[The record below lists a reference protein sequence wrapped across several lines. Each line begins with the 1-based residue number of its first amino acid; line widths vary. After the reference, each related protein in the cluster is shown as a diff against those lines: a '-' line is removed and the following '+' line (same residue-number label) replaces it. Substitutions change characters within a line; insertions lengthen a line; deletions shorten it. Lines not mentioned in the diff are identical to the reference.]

1 MFFGRGD
8 DKTEEV
14 KEEALYGL
22 LNSALD
28 AKLKNSG
35 SRASR
40 YVKELNDARKAY
52 EKACKNFAAV
62 TADPHVENPYIDF
75 TSTLKDQK
83 NSYTITLIRI
93 LGDWDPAIPE
103 GQNIYERYSKVLS
116 GTEYFI
122 EETLKANNKFKY
134 VLYTYGNYFG
144 DFKKSFAL
152 IERQRDL
159 LKSELENA
167 QNEISE
173 YNITKGK
180 IDTLR
185 VLGKELNTANE
196 MVNSLNESLKS
207 ASSSSKEAEEN
218 ILETA
223 LSSQDKDMQELNR
236 KISEI
241 NVRVSQFILP
251 LERVSKKFDHLS
263 VRKPTLSEFIADP
276 TSRINNES
284 DYQEFTKLLSELKKS
299 ITEGKIEA
307 KNNSRINESI
317 SELMDPNLYVE
328 IGTLKDLEGRRVELD
343 RSIKMLRTDL
353 SYIQQSKSS
362 HEKVMS
368 EIHSLETGE
377 KETMQRVKDVKA
389 SIEKLFLEYY
399 KKRIRITD

>member
-14 KEEALYGL
+14 KEEALYSL
-22 LNSALD
+22 LNSSLD
-28 AKLKNSG
+28 AKLKNAG

-93 LGDWDPAIPE
+93 LGDWNPAIPE

-159 LKSELENA
+159 LKSELESV
-167 QNEISE
+167 QNELSE

-180 IDTLR
+180 IDTLK

-218 ILETA
+218 KLETA

-241 NVRVSQFILP
+241 NVRVSQLILP

-276 TSRINNES
+276 TSRISSES

-299 ITEGKIEA
+299 IAEGKIEA

-317 SELMDPNLYVE
+317 SELMDYNLYVE
-328 IGTLKDLEGRRVELD
+328 IGTLRDLEGRRAELD
-343 RSIKMLRTDL
+343 RSIRMLRTDL
-353 SYIQQSKSS
+353 SYIKQSKSS

-368 EIHSLETGE
+368 EIHSLETGK

-399 KKRIRITD
+399 KKRIRITN

>member
-8 DKTEEV
+8 DKTEDV
-14 KEEALYGL
+14 REEALYGL
-22 LNSALD
+22 LNSSLD
-28 AKLKNSG
+28 AKLKNTG

-93 LGDWDPAIPE
+93 LGDWNPAIPE

-134 VLYTYGNYFG
+134 VLYTYGNHFG
-144 DFKKSFAL
+144 DFKKSFSI

-159 LKSELENA
+159 LKSELAGVQDEL
-167 QNEISE
+167 SE
-173 YNITKGK
+173 YNILKGK
-180 IDTLR
+180 LDTLKL
-185 VLGKELNTANE
+185 LGKELNTAKD
-196 MVNSLNESLKS
+196 MANSLNESLNS
-207 ASSSSKEAEEN
+207 ATSNSKEAEEGR
-218 ILETA
+218 LKTA
-223 LSSQDKDMQELNR
+223 LASQEKDLQELNR

-241 NVRVSQFILP
+241 NVRVSQLILP
-251 LERVSKKFDHLS
+251 LERASKKFDHLS
-263 VRKPTLSEFIADP
+263 VRKTTLSEFITDP
-276 TSRINNES
+276 TSRINSES
-284 DYQEFTKLLSELKKS
+284 DYQEFRQLLAELKKS
-299 ITEGKIEA
+299 INEGKVEA

-317 SELMDPNLYVE
+317 SGLLDSNLYVE
-328 IGTLKDLEGRRVELD
+328 IGELRALEGRRSELD
-343 RSIKMLRTDL
+343 RSVRMLRTDL

-362 HEKVMS
+362 HEKVIS

-377 KETMQRVKDVKA
+377 KEMMQRIKDIKE

-399 KKRIRITD
+399 KKRIRITN

>member
-8 DKTEEV
+8 NKTEDV
-14 KEEALYGL
+14 KITALYGL
-22 LNSALD
+22 LNSLFD

-40 YVKELNDARKAY
+40 YVKELNDARHSY
-52 EKACKNFAAV
+52 EKACKGFAAI

-93 LGDWDPAIPE
+93 LGDWNLAVPE
-103 GQNIYERYSKVLS
+103 GPNLYERYSKVLS
-116 GTEYFI
+116 RTEYFI

-144 DFKKSFAL
+144 DFKRSFAL

-159 LKSELENA
+159 LKGELASVQDEL
-167 QNEISE
+167 SE
-173 YNITKGK
+173 YNILKGK
-180 IDTLR
+180 IDTLGI
-185 VLGKELNTANE
+185 LGKELNTAKD
-196 MVNSLNESLKS
+196 MVNSLNESLTS
-207 ASSSSKEAEEN
+207 ASSNSKEAEY
-218 ILETA
+218 IRLEGA
-223 LSSQDKDMQELNR
+223 LDSQEKELQELNR

-241 NVRVSQFILP
+241 NVRVSQLTLP

-263 VRKPTLSEFIADP
+263 IRKTTLSEFIADS
-276 TSRINNES
+276 TSRIKSET
-284 DYQEFTKLLSELKKS
+284 DYQEFRQLLSELKQS
-299 ITEGKIEA
+299 INEGKIEA
-307 KNNSRINESI
+307 KNNSRVKESI
-317 SELMDPNLYVE
+317 SELLNSNLYVE
-328 IGTLKDLEGRRVELD
+328 ISALRDLEGRRSELE
-343 RSIKMLRTDL
+343 RSLKALRIDL
-353 SYIQQSKSS
+353 SYIRQSKSS
-362 HEKVMS
+362 HEKVIS

-389 SIEKLFLEYY
+389 FIEKLFLEYY